1 MTNQL
6 ASESNRP
13 SNVGDDGNLPPDVR
27 AVAGLRSHVIAWTTK
42 DPKYGCDCATTVRM
56 ACVIACFP
64 LFFYKA
70 IIPPEH
76 NRAHWILT
84 ETELKFVIV
93 NHEEY
98 FLPGIKQTKDIVHTI
113 PLDKITACGVRNS
126 YWYWSSPYI
135 YVDVSESY
143 RDYGIMESTQRAVAP
158 ALAGQD
164 WFAQEILHRRNT
176 LKATVGTVIRLDD
189 IPSPSTKAPFG
200 NHDNAPNTMRQ
211 WAQQGQHCIV
221 AWTTQNPPKQFVC
234 LFILLYWIAWCY
246 VFLALTLSSPV
257 LVYLLVTVANGHPLL
272 PFLNGS
278 GTVFATM
285 LLLFAF
291 IITVCL
297 REELQDNYWVIT
309 ETDLFVLTKRQVPFH
324 SLDINRKIPL
334 LSISR
339 CLFTTNE
346 QGLLDWW
353 GASLA
358 RVVLSTTTNEYL
370 GLGKSG
376 FAVAENEWFMLEV
389 LSQREKAMRIEPA
402 IEVFA

>member
-1 MTNQL
+1 
-6 ASESNRP
+6 
-13 SNVGDDGNLPPDVR
+13 
-27 AVAGLRSHVIAWTTK
+27 
-42 DPKYGCDCATTVRM
+42 
-56 ACVIACFP
+56 
-64 LFFYKA
+64 
-70 IIPPEH
+70 
-76 NRAHWILT
+76 
-84 ETELKFVIV
+84 
-93 NHEEY
+93 
-98 FLPGIKQTKDIVHTI
+98 
-113 PLDKITACGVRNS
+113 
-126 YWYWSSPYI
+126 
-135 YVDVSESY
+135 
-143 RDYGIMESTQRAVAP
+143 
-158 ALAGQD
+158 
-164 WFAQEILHRRNT
+164 
-176 LKATVGTVIRLDD
+176 
-189 IPSPSTKAPFG
+189 
-200 NHDNAPNTMRQ
+200 
-211 WAQQGQHCIV
+211 
-221 AWTTQNPPKQFVC
+221 
-234 LFILLYWIAWCY
+234 
-246 VFLALTLSSPV
+246 
-257 LVYLLVTVANGHPLL
+257 
-272 PFLNGS
+272 
-278 GTVFATM
+278 M
-285 LLLFAF
+285 LILFAF

>member
-6 ASESNRP
+6 ARESNRP

-27 AVAGLRSHVIAWTTK
+27 AVAGLRSYVIAWTTK

-143 RDYGIMESTQRAVAP
+143 RDYGIMESTHTAVAP

-176 LKATVGTVIRLDD
+176 LKGTVGTVIRLDD
-189 IPSPSTKAPFG
+189 IPSPSTKTYGQVAPFG

-211 WAQQGQHCIV
+211 WAQQGQPAQARH
-221 AWTTQNPPKQFVC
+221 
-234 LFILLYWIAWCY
+234 L
-246 VFLALTLSSPV
+246 
-257 LVYLLVTVANGHPLL
+257 
-272 PFLNGS
+272 
-278 GTVFATM
+278 
-285 LLLFAF
+285 
-291 IITVCL
+291 
-297 REELQDNYWVIT
+297 
-309 ETDLFVLTKRQVPFH
+309 PFH
-324 SLDINRKIPL
+324 SLVWD
-334 LSISR
+334 
-339 CLFTTNE
+339 CLVLCFPRAHLVVSSVSLPARDGC
-346 QGLLDWW
+346 QWPPF
-353 GASLA
+353 ASLSEWIRD
-358 RVVLSTTTNEYL
+358 RVRHYAYFICIYNHRMS
-370 GLGKSG
+370 
-376 FAVAENEWFMLEV
+376 
-389 LSQREKAMRIEPA
+389 P
-402 IEVFA
+402 